1 MMKNKAHDVRN
12 WPFQPSDRIL
22 PDANFWI
29 NVFSPA
35 SSAGPRR
42 NRAVHYSNAFR
53 DILTKRALL
62 YVDVLILSEFVNVLA
77 RQEFNTRFIAQ
88 YGAGGFKAYRNSA
101 DFVPTARMITREMR
115 KILARSTRL
124 DHSLSEWD
132 FVGLLRDFE
141 SGSEDFNDR
150 LIVEMARKHSL
161 CLLTDDGDMTN
172 GGVTVLT
179 ANQRLISACPP

>member
-1 MMKNKAHDVRN
+1 MKNKAHDVRQ
-12 WPFQPSDRIL
+12 WSFLPSDRIL

-29 NVFSPA
+29 NVFGPA
-35 SSAGPRR
+35 ASAGPRK

-53 DILTKRALL
+53 AMLTNRTRL

-77 RQEFNTRFIAQ
+77 RQEFNTRFSTK
-88 YGAGGFKAYRNSA
+88 YGVRGFKAYRDSA
-101 DFVPTARMITREMR
+101 DFVPTAKMIAREAR

-124 DHSLSEWD
+124 DHSLAEWD
-132 FVGLLRDFE
+132 FIGLLGDFE
-141 SGSEDFNDR
+141 SGSEDFNDQ

-161 CLLTDDGDMTN
+161 CLLTDDGDMTD